1 MPMKYFEQIQQQEI
15 PHMDTGDIP
24 AFLVDTVISE
34 DKEKPI
40 TSGLFRLEKGESLT
54 YTYTY
59 HEMKFI
65 VDGTLIIEDETGQKK
80 TGNVGDLFYFTK
92 GTTVTF
98 STPDFGVGFFAGQLG
113 EGEA

>member
-1 MPMKYFEQIQQQEI
+1 
-15 PHMDTGDIP
+15 
-24 AFLVDTVISE
+24 
-34 DKEKPI
+34 
-40 TSGLFRLEKGESLT
+40 
-54 YTYTY
+54 
-59 HEMKFI
+59 MKFI

-98 STPDFGVGFFAGQLG
+98 TTPNYGVGFFAGQRG